1 MSDEDILKMAV
12 ITLFGLYAFTVMTFG
27 LRKAAQTFQ
36 RVIDEIIQGQ
46 DFCATWSILRHEIHR
61 RSLSNHLEESGVV
74 VNMAKYMFG
83 DTEIPL
89 DSRI

>member
-1 MSDEDILKMAV
+1 MSDENILKMAV

-46 DFCATWSILRHEIHR
+46 DFCATWSILRTKQDTRYIAVVCPIIWK
-61 RSLSNHLEESGVV
+61 SLEWW
-74 VNMAKYMFG
+74 
-83 DTEIPL
+83 
-89 DSRI
+89 